1 MGNYTAIELSI
12 DGDVARVN
20 FNRPEKRNCMSPELH
35 RNMYEAM
42 GEIEAAKVKVV
53 VITGNGPSFCAGMDL
68 EQCFLEPFDK
78 PELMAEINH
87 HAFGWFTRMKNSK
100 AVTIGKINGFC
111 FGGGMALAGV
121 LDIVVAADESLW
133 GLSEV
138 NFGIFPGGGTSWT
151 VAKNMPERK
160 KGLYYSLSAET
171 FNGQQAAEMGYAT
184 FSVPLDQLDDKV
196 EEVVGKLTNKG
207 RAVLGKTK
215 EVYEK
220 VLNMDFPEAIDYE
233 MAKSWE
239 LSRETNDDWI
249 RTALASFKKREF
261 KPGTQA
267 YKLVN
272 DV

>member
-1 MGNYTAIELSI
+1 MGQYNAIELSI
-12 DGDVARVN
+12 EGDVARVN

-35 RNMYEAM
+35 RNMYEALD
-42 GEIEAAKVKVV
+42 EIEAAKVKVI

-87 HAFGWFTRMKNSK
+87 YAFGWFTRIKKSK
-100 AVTIGKINGFC
+100 AVTIGKVNGYC

-138 NFGIFPGGGTSWT
+138 NFGIFPGGGTTWT
-151 VAKNMPERK
+151 VCNNMNRK
-160 KGLYYSLSAET
+160 KGIHYSVTAET
-171 FNGQQAAEMGYAT
+171 FTGKQAEELGYAT
-184 FSVPLDQLDDKV
+184 FAVPLAELDAKT
-196 EEVVGKLTNKG
+196 EEVIGKLTNKG
-207 RAVLGKTK
+207 RVVLGKTK

-220 VLNMDFPEAIDYE
+220 VLGMDFAEAIDYE
-233 MAKSWE
+233 MAKFWE
-239 LSRETNDDWI
+239 LSRETNDDWV
-249 RTALASFKKREF
+249 RTALASFKRREF

-267 YKLVN
+267 YTLVN